1 MLATARMPAAVW
13 PPSTAASQATW
24 CPCCWLLLEFLLLL
38 AFLLLLVFLLFLSLL
53 LLLFLLLLLSTL
65 ILAFLLLL
73 VSLLILA
80 SLLLLVFSFSHL
92 LLLALGA
99 PAVVSIQ
106 NTTKN
111 INQTMI

>member
-1 MLATARMPAAVW
+1 MATSNSSVT
-13 PPSTAASQATW
+13 SNLVS
-24 CPCCWLLLEFLLLL
+24 LLL
-38 AFLLLLVFLLFLSLL
+38 AVVGVPIVACISSAAVVPFFLSLL
-53 LLLFLLLLLSTL
+53 LLLFLLLLLSML
-65 ILAFLLLL
+65 VLAFLLLL